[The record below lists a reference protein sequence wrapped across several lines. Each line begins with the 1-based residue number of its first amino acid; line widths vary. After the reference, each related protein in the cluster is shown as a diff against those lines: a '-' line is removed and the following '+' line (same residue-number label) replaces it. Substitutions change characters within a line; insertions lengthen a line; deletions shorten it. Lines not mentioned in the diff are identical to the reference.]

1 MEQIRNNKIKKRF
14 VVARM
19 INWGGQDGY
28 IMEID
33 IVLAL
38 DKWQALYNIEK
49 IDIDIDSVIE
59 DSYKKYNNLGTN
71 KTSIDDE
78 IIEILENDGD
88 FSAEDLERVTR
99 WLFPEPMGLMEGCHQ
114 NEMDWEVEILDI
126 DILENK

>member
-1 MEQIRNNKIKKRF
+1 MEQIRNKKRF

-49 IDIDIDSVIE
+49 IDIDLVIE

-71 KTSIDDE
+71 KTLVDDE
-78 IIEILENDGD
+78 IIEILENDED

-114 NEMDWEVEILDI
+114 NEFDWDIEILDI
-126 DILENK
+126 DN